1 MLQWVNSEFMK
12 IEKFTWHQFKYFF
25 YNPFQNSPTNEED
38 CDVSDLGN
46 VIMKRDSQ
54 LQH

>member
-1 MLQWVNSEFMK
+1 MK

-25 YNPFQNSPTNEED
+25 YNPFQNSPTTNEED